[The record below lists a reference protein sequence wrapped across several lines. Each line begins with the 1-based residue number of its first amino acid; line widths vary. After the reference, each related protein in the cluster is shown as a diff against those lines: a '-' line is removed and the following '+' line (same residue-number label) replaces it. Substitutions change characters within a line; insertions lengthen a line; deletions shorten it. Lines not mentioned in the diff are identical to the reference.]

1 MCLECLRLGAVPK
14 NTPENNRLHPK
25 EHTHKNSHD
34 YFIFD
39 NMNFPLLVQDWTA
52 WQEIM
57 LIQGIMKCGL
67 GNWQDISEQFVKVK
81 SADECQKHYFSVIM
95 KQGSDISY
103 DVILK

>member
-67 GNWQDISEQFVKVK
+67 GNW
-81 SADECQKHYFSVIM
+81 
-95 KQGSDISY
+95 
-103 DVILK
+103 